1 MEMPLNTTQKSTTAG
16 NIAFLLLSFPFGLL
30 YFLVAVIGFTLGLST
45 LVIWIGIPIL
55 FATIAAIRGMAAIE
69 RGIAASLL
77 RVPFPRQPHMQ
88 EQPRQTFTRRFGN
101 SLRDPLTW
109 TSTIYMILKL
119 PLGIFS
125 FTLALVLPILAV
137 ATTLMPLAYLVNL
150 LVNVILLRNG
160 IQSSSYIIPYFI
172 EVHGTFDPV
181 MFARSFIGI
190 PIGLALWVVTRLLLN
205 GLALISGELA
215 RALLSPAA
223 AYEVQQ
229 SQLPFASPASEGEP
243 HTYAYRD

>member
-1 MEMPLNTTQKSTTAG
+1 MEMSLNTTQKSTTAG

-55 FATIAAIRGMAAIE
+55 FATIAAIRGMAAME

-77 RVPFPRQPHMQ
+77 RVPFPRQPHVQ
-88 EQPRQTFTRRFGN
+88 GQPRQTFTRRFGN

-172 EVHGTFDPV
+172 EVHGTFDPI

-205 GLALISGELA
+205 GLANISGELA

-223 AYEVQQ
+223 AYDVQQ